1 MACYCA
7 CGCDFDFG
15 LFRDGG
21 LPELDVATEAV
32 EMDLNH

>member
-7 CGCDFDFG
+7 CGSDFDFS

-21 LPELDVATEAV
+21 LPAQDATAEATE
-32 EMDLNH
+32 MDPDH